1 MISEESYRYLVE
13 DAYRVD
19 SKKVKIPLKRGDIVG
34 NSDYVIIE
42 PPIDNTSNGMQA
54 MVVAPIKEGTTAEPD
69 TSEIVIVYAGTNLG
83 DRLDIATDVEMVA
96 GGDTYLL
103 A

>member
-19 SKKVKIPLKRGDIVG
+19 SKKVKIPLKRSDIVG

-54 MVVAPIKEGTTAEPD
+54 MVVAYLTL
-69 TSEIVIVYAGTNLG
+69 SIVL
-83 DRLDIATDVEMVA
+83 RMKKLKQ
-96 GGDTYLL
+96 
-103 A
+103 

>member
-42 PPIDNTSNGMQA
+42 PPIDNTSNGM
-54 MVVAPIKEGTTAEPD
+54 
-69 TSEIVIVYAGTNLG
+69 
-83 DRLDIATDVEMVA
+83 
-96 GGDTYLL
+96 
-103 A
+103 